1 MGKSNNSNLK
11 MVNFTVDQMRAIMDL
26 KHNIRSMSVI
36 AHVDHGKTTLTDS
49 LVQKAGII
57 SAKAAGGARYTDT
70 RADEAERGI
79 TIKSTGIPMFFE
91 YDLKAGEAAG
101 LSKDESDAL
110 AQEIS
115 DKLDNDQNVQI
126 SENSYL
132 INLID
137 SPGHVDFSSEVTA
150 ALRVTDGALV
160 VVDTI
165 DGVCVQTETVLRQA
179 IGERVKP
186 VLMVNKV
193 DRALLELQLP
203 AEELYQAFCR
213 SIESVNVIV
222 SMYNDEALGDVMV
235 DPTKGTVAFGS
246 GLHQWAFTLK
256 KFARTYGAKFGVP
269 EEKMM
274 TKLWGDWYFDAARS
288 VWTTSDKNGT
298 LERAFCQFIAS
309 PITNLFT
316 AIMNEKHGKVKKM
329 LTAIGVELKT
339 EEKELTGKA
348 LLKRVMQKWLPA
360 GDTVLEMIVLHLPSP
375 VKAQAYRVD
384 TLYEG
389 PLGDKT
395 ATAIRTCDTS
405 DGAPLCMYIS
415 KMVPTSDKGRFYA
428 FGRVFSGKI
437 ATGQK
442 VRIMGPNYR
451 VGKKTDLWVKN
462 IQRTLIMMGRYT
474 EQVADI
480 PAGNTCALVGVDQ
493 YLLKSGTICTEDDA
507 HTIKT
512 MKFSVSPVVRCAV
525 EPKNSADLP
534 KLVEGMKRLSK
545 SDPMVPCYTEE
556 SGEHIIAASGELHL
570 EICLQDLQNDF
581 MGTEVKVS
589 EPVVAFRETCQAK
602 SSVTCL
608 AKSANKHNRLFLE
621 ADTIGA
627 ELSIAIDEGEIA
639 PGGDQKVQG
648 RKMADEFEWDV
659 TEARKIWAF
668 GPEGTGPNLFVD
680 TTKGVNYL
688 LEIKE
693 SVVGGFAWATQNGP
707 LCDEAMRGCRFNLMD
722 VVLHADAIHRGMG
735 QIMPTSRRVCF
746 SSLLS
751 GEPGLLEPVYLCN
764 ISVPQDAMGNVY
776 GVLTQRRGHV
786 FTEEQRPGT
795 PQMTL
800 LAYLPVMESFGFTA
814 DLRSHTGGK
823 AFPQCSFDHWEPMTG
838 NPHEEGNKCNE
849 TVMAI
854 RKRKGLSPGVPLL
867 ERYLDKM

>member
-1 MGKSNNSNLK
+1 

-57 SAKAAGGARYTDT
+57 SSKAAGGARYTDT

-79 TIKSTGIPMFFE
+79 TIKSTGISMFFD
-91 YDLKAGEAAG
+91 YALKASDVGTFTDAE
-101 LSKDESDAL
+101 KKEMSDAMAE
-110 AQEIS
+110 AQEA
-115 DKLDNDQNVQI
+115 DKNVKI
-126 SENSYL
+126 TENSYL

-179 IGERVKP
+179 ISERVKP

-222 SMYNDEALGDVMV
+222 ATYNDEALGDVQV
-235 DPTKGTVAFGS
+235 DPRKGTVAFGS

-256 KFARTYGAKFGVP
+256 KFAQTYGAKFGVA

-274 TKLWGDWYFDAARS
+274 DKLWGDWYYDAAGKK
-288 VWTTSDKNGT
+288 WTSSDKGGT
-298 LERAFCQFIAS
+298 LERAFCQFIAT
-309 PITNLFT
+309 PITTLFD
-316 AIMNEKHGKVKKM
+316 AIMNEKHGKVNKM
-329 LTAIGVELKT
+329 LKAVGVELKT

-360 GDTVLEMIVLHLPSP
+360 GDAVLEMIVLHLPSP
-375 VKAQAYRVD
+375 VKAQSYRVD

-389 PLGDKT
+389 PLDDAT

-442 VRIMGPNYR
+442 VRIMGPNY
-451 VGKKTDLWVKN
+451 VAGKKTELWIKN
-462 IQRTLIMMGRYT
+462 IQRTVIMMGKYT
-474 EQVADI
+474 EQVADV

-493 YLLKSGTICTEDDA
+493 YLLKSGTICTADDA

-534 KLVEGMKRLSK
+534 KLVEGMKRLAK
-545 SDPMVPCYTEE
+545 SDPMVLCYTEE
-556 SGEHIIAASGELHL
+556 SGEHIIACSGELHL
-570 EICLQDLQNDF
+570 EICLQDLQKDF

-589 EPVVAFRETCQAK
+589 DPVVSFRETVTEK
-602 SSVTCL
+602 STTTLLS
-608 AKSANKHNRLFLE
+608 KSPNKHNRLFVE
-621 ADTIGA
+621 AEPIST
-627 ELSIAIDEGEIA
+627 ELCLAIDDKEISPTA
-639 PGGDQKVQG
+639 DQKLQG
-648 RKMADEFEWDV
+648 RKMADEYGWDV
-659 TEARKIWAF
+659 SEAMKIWAF
-668 GPEGTGPNLFVD
+668 GPDGTGPNLFVD

-693 SVVGGFAWATQNGP
+693 SVVGGFAWGCQNGP
-707 LCDEAMRGCRFNLMD
+707 LCEEQMRGCRFNLMD

-735 QIMPTSRRVCF
+735 QIMPTARRVCF
-746 SSLLS
+746 ASLMTS
-751 GEPGLLEPVYLCN
+751 GPGLLEPVYLVN

-776 GVLTQRRGHV
+776 GVLTKRRGHV
-786 FTEEQRPGT
+786 FTEEQKPGT

-814 DLRSHTGGK
+814 DLRSNTGGK
-823 AFPQCSFDHWEPMTG
+823 AFPQCSFDHWEPMSG
-838 NPHEEGNKCNE
+838 SAVEEGTKAND
-849 TVMAI
+849 TVMAV
-854 RKRKGLSPGVPLL
+854 RKRKGLTAEIPPLD
-867 ERYLDKM
+867 RYLDKL

>member
-1 MGKSNNSNLK
+1 
-11 MVNFTVDQMRAIMDL
+11 MDL

-57 SAKAAGGARYTDT
+57 SAKAAGAARYTDT

-79 TIKSTGIPMFFE
+79 TIKSTGISMFFE
-91 YDLKAGEAAG
+91 YEMADGEVASLTAEQKAELKAQITE
-101 LSKDESDAL
+101 
-110 AQEIS
+110 
-115 DKLDNDQNVQI
+115 KLDSEQNVSI

-222 SMYNDEALGDVMV
+222 ATYNDEALGDVQV

-256 KFARTYGAKFGVP
+256 RFAKTYGAKFGVP
-269 EEKMM
+269 EDKMM
-274 TKLWGDWYFDAARS
+274 SKLWGDWYFDSSRK

-298 LERAFCQFIAS
+298 LERAFCQFIAT
-309 PITNLFT
+309 PMTTLFE
-316 AIMNEKHGKVKKM
+316 AIMAEKHGKVKKM
-329 LTAIGVELKT
+329 LKAIGVELKT
-339 EEKELTGKA
+339 EEKELVGKQ

-375 VKAQAYRVD
+375 QKAQAYRVE
-384 TLYEG
+384 TLYDG
-389 PLGDKT
+389 PLDDKT
-395 ATAIRTCDTS
+395 AQAIRTCDTS
-405 DGAPLCMYIS
+405 EGAPLCMYIS

-442 VRIMGPNYR
+442 VRIMGPNY
-451 VGKKTDLWVKN
+451 VPGKKTELWVKN
-462 IQRTLIMMGRYT
+462 IQRTLIMMGKYT
-474 EQVADI
+474 EQVSDI

-507 HTIKT
+507 HCIKT

-534 KLVEGMKRLSK
+534 KLVEGMKRLAK
-545 SDPMVPCYTEE
+545 SDPMVLCYTEE

-570 EICLQDLQNDF
+570 EICLQDLQKDF

-589 EPVVAFRETCQAK
+589 DPVVSFRETCTAK
-602 SSVTCL
+602 SDQTCL
-608 AKSANKHNRLFLE
+608 AKSANKHNRLFVE
-621 ADTIGA
+621 AEPMGP
-627 ELSIAIDEGEIA
+627 ELCDAIDEGEVK
-639 PGGDQKVQG
+639 PGIEAKVIG
-648 RKMADEFEWDV
+648 RKLADEFGWDV
-659 TEARKIWAF
+659 SEARKIWAF

-707 LCDEAMRGCRFNLMD
+707 LCEEQMRGCRYNLMD

-746 SSLLS
+746 ASMLTGAPSI
-751 GEPGLLEPVYLCN
+751 LEPIYLCN

-776 GVLTQRRGHV
+776 GVLTRRRGHV
-786 FTEEQRPGT
+786 FSEEQRPGT

-814 DLRSHTGGK
+814 DLRSQTGGK
-823 AFPQCSFDHWEPMTG
+823 AFPQCSFDHWEPMSG
-838 NPHEEGNKCNE
+838 SPFLEGTKTNE
-849 TVMAI
+849 VVNAV
-854 RKRKGLSPGVPLL
+854 RKRKGLAEGVPELG
-867 ERYLDKM
+867 RYLDKL